1 MLNARRF
8 DDRITIG
15 GVPTDEDLLQLK
27 ELGYRTLVDVRSLDE
42 RFGGRV
48 RTRAEAL
55 GLSVVDIPISREAI
69 QMEDVERFYF
79 AVFERGSAPLYVFSR
94 FGKKPLAFLLLLEA
108 VAAKQP
114 LHSIHRRASAFGLP
128 LEGDLWL
135 QEFLVHLMNTGEI
148 QPVVDSIAKLRPD
161 LLERSASLG
170 TGAVPRAE
178 RADEVGAALAEA
190 TRSWAAGHDRRE
202 LKARL
207 ERLARA
213 LADPG

>member
-1 MLNARRF
+1 MLNARRY
-8 DDRITIG
+8 DGRITLG
-15 GVPTDEDLLQLK
+15 GVPTEEDVAQLK
-27 ELGYRTLVDVRSLDE
+27 ELGYRTLVDVRSVDE

-48 RTRAEAL
+48 RAHAEAV
-55 GLSVVDIPISREAI
+55 GLHVVDIPISREAI
-69 QMEDVERFYF
+69 EMEDVERFYF

-114 LHSIHRRASAFGLP
+114 LHAILRRASAFGLP

-161 LLERSASLG
+161 LLERSAPLEVVAPS
-170 TGAVPRAE
+170 
-178 RADEVGAALAEA
+178 ADESANDVGAALAEA
-190 TRSWAAGHDRRE
+190 ARSWDANHDRRE
-202 LKARL
+202 LKGRL
-207 ERLARA
+207 ERLVGMLDA
-213 LADPG
+213 G